1 MIKINTLNDLEF
13 INSKDKSGIQKQRA
27 QGELPQLH
35 FTSLMSLKKI
45 IEVEIGIKK
54 DVVKRFLN

>member
-1 MIKINTLNDLEF
+1 MNILDDLEF
-13 INSKDKSGIQKQRA
+13 INSKDKSGILKQRT

-45 IEVEIGIKK
+45 IKVETGTKE